1 MNPKDAV
8 DIMAQNIA
16 DALKAFHERLVRI
29 ETWMK
34 RQEEN
39 KDESVKKDA

>member
-16 DALKAFHERLVRI
+16 DALKAMHERLVRI

-34 RQEEN
+34 RQEEAKN
-39 KDESVKKDA
+39 ENVKEDA